1 MTEPRDC
8 LNWNKQ
14 KSNNFC
20 VFFSQVNTEENLQL
34 LLAAQ
39 AKIDAKI
46 ETTEK
51 RIKIEQ
57 AEVETLNRDIFQ
69 AEQYQNRS
77 LVSH

>member
-20 VFFSQVNTEENLQL
+20 VFFSQVNTKAKLQS
-34 LLAAQ
+34 LLAAHE
-39 AKIDAKI
+39 KIDAKI

-51 RIKIEQ
+51 RIKIKQ
-57 AEVETLNRDIFQ
+57 AEGETLNRDILK